1 MGNRIMRM
9 AQLIQQR
16 TMRAKLHNQFTGKS
30 ENAACKLKFN
40 CALALYVSKIPVNPK
55 CFDVLHHAPIS
66 VNLSIRQLF
75 FREHLEFWLNVKNDP
90 HFELKKIK
98 DRSYPTLIVT
108 LKVLK

>member
-1 MGNRIMRM
+1 M
-9 AQLIQQR
+9 AQLVQQR

-30 ENAACKLKFN
+30 ENVACKLKFN

-66 VNLSIRQLF
+66 GNLSIRQLF
-75 FREHLEFWLNVKNDP
+75 FREHVEFWLNVKNDP

-98 DRSYPTLIVT
+98 DKPNPTLIFT